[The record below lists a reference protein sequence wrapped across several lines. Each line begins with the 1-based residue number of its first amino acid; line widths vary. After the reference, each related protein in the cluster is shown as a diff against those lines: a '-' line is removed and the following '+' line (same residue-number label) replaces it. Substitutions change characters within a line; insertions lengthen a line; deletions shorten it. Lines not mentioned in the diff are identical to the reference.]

1 MQKNL
6 YKKADKLFKATMED
20 FRVSNVASGKRL
32 SYDLFSISTGHP
44 ILFSFK

>member
-6 YKKADKLFKATMED
+6 YKKADKLFKATIED
-20 FRVSNVASGKRL
+20 FRVYRVASGKRL

-44 ILFSFK
+44 SLFSVK